1 MIKSPLSRNFFQ
13 SAFVVPDLEEACNH
27 WSQQLGV
34 GPFFVKDYP
43 PGTFDSVIYRG
54 KQADLSM
61 RVALAQAGT
70 MQIELIEPREGPSA
84 YRDMV
89 PVGSAPTFHHFCAWT
104 EDFEADQRLLEAEG
118 FEAVNVGHS
127 GPVTFGYFDTRAS
140 LGCMLE
146 LVTRLPAV
154 EGRFQMMA
162 DAAANWDGSDPMR
175 E

>member
-1 MIKSPLSRNFFQ
+1 
-13 SAFVVPDLEEACNH
+13 
-27 WSQQLGV
+27 
-34 GPFFVKDYP
+34 
-43 PGTFDSVIYRG
+43 
-54 KQADLSM
+54 
-61 RVALAQAGT
+61 

-89 PVGSAPTFHHFCAWT
+89 PAGSPPTFHHFCAWT
-104 EDFEADQRLLEAEG
+104 EDFDADQRLLEAEG
-118 FEAVNVGHS
+118 FEAVNVGFS

-162 DAAANWDGSDPMR
+162 DAAATWDGSDPIR
-175 E
+175 A